1 MSYQVI
7 LGGKYD
13 ITEAVQAGSMSLSDA
28 LDDIAM
34 RFKMTVIVVPGLP
47 DIKPP
52 MPIVL
57 KGIPASGSSMVTLFD
72 GVVWDVID
80 SYKGM
85 HSISITAYERT
96 KYMAE
101 SEDEYLF
108 NAGMTASSI
117 IKRIASDWSIPLGS
131 IADTKI
137 KLAKQLFRGG
147 KNLYSIVRD
156 VLAETVDKG
165 GGMYIPRMAGGKLE
179 LVPIGSNSTVWSLE
193 TIESAERTITMDG
206 MVTKVKVLGSN
217 DSDSKLSPVLAIVTG
232 DTARYGTIQKV
243 YSDSQVKSVSDAKLA
258 GQKLLSGPVE
268 TFSYSGIDINT
279 IRAGDKVRF
288 DGRDLIVTSVEHVL
302 GESGHMNMELA
313 PLEVVKKKY
322 YAKSI

>member
-13 ITEAVQAGSMSLSDA
+13 ITEVVQAGSMSLSDA

-34 RFKMTVIVVPGLP
+34 RFKVTITVVPGLP
-47 DIKPP
+47 GIEPP
-52 MPIVL
+52 MSITLRGTPIN
-57 KGIPASGSSMVTLFD
+57 SSSMTALFD
-72 GVVWDVID
+72 GVVWDVTD
-80 SYKGM
+80 SYKGA
-85 HSISITAYERT
+85 HYISITAYERT

-117 IKRIASDWSIPLGS
+117 IKKIASDWNIPLGN
-131 IADTKI
+131 IANTKI
-137 KLAKQLFRGG
+137 KLAKQVFRGG
-147 KNLYSIVRD
+147 RNLYSIIRD

-165 GGMYIPRMAGGKLE
+165 GDMYIPRMAGGKLE
-179 LVPIGSNSTVWSLE
+179 LVPIGSNAIVWSLE
-193 TIESAERTITMDG
+193 TIESAEHTITMDG
-206 MVTKVKVLGSN
+206 MVTKVKVLGSSN
-217 DSDSKLSPVLAIVTG
+217 SDNKLSPVLAIVTG
-232 DTARYGTIQKV
+232 DTAKYGTIQRV
-243 YSDSQVKSVSDAKLA
+243 YSDSQIKNVSEAKTA

-279 IRAGDKVRF
+279 IRAGDKVKF
-288 DGRDLIVTSVEHVL
+288 DERDLIVISVEHAL
-302 GESGHMNMELA
+302 GEPGHMNMELA
-313 PLEVVKKKY
+313 PLEVVRKKY

>member
-1 MSYQVI
+1 MNYQVI

-13 ITEAVQAGSMSLSDA
+13 ITEAIEAGSMSLSDA

-34 RFKMTVIVVPGLP
+34 RFKVTVTVVSGLP
-47 DIKPP
+47 NIKLP
-52 MPIVL
+52 MSIVL
-57 KGIPASGSSMVTLFD
+57 KGIPASGGSRVTLFD
-72 GVVWDVID
+72 GVVWDITD
-80 SYKGM
+80 SYKGT
-85 HSISITAYERT
+85 HYISITAYERT

-117 IKRIASDWSIPLGS
+117 IKRIASDWNIPLGS

-147 KNLYSIVRD
+147 KNLYSIIRD
-156 VLAETVDKG
+156 VLVETVDKG
-165 GGMYIPRMAGGKLE
+165 GNMYIPRMAGGKLE
-179 LVPIGSNSTVWSLE
+179 LVPIGSNSAVWLLE
-193 TIESAERTITMDG
+193 TIESAQRTITMDG
-206 MVTKVKVLGSN
+206 MVTKVKVLGNS
-217 DSDSKLSPVLAIVTG
+217 DSDNKRSPVLATVTG
-232 DTARYGTIQKV
+232 DTAKYGTIQKV
-243 YSDSQVKSVSDAKLA
+243 HSDSQIKNASQAKTA
-258 GQKLLSGPVE
+258 GRKLLSGPIE

-288 DGRDLIVTSVEHVL
+288 DGRDLIVTSVEHAL
-302 GESGHMNMELA
+302 GEPGHMNMELA
-313 PLEVVKKKY
+313 PLQVVKKKY